1 MSLIPGTLPS
11 DSCFGTPQ
19 EVLEL
24 FAQYLDIPAFA
35 VSSKVLYSDTSP
47 LPSTDFIWI
56 DTTGSQNNVLKIYN
70 TVASTYQEYPL
81 TGTAGS
87 PNTLIDGKGTIPA
100 ALTSSNQV
108 LVSVTGVLYRA
119 TLAQIST
126 GLSITFPTLSNDA
139 TASLNVA
146 SRVAKAWVI
155 FDGALATSPASAT
168 GIRASFNVSSILKN
182 PGLGDYTVNFPAGVF
197 ADANYVAV
205 AVSDQSP
212 TRVSNGTAP
221 TATAVRVK
229 VGTVDANYTAVVV
242 FR

>member
-47 LPSTDFIWI
+47 FPNTDFIWI

-70 TVASTYQEYPL
+70 GTTYQEYPI
-81 TGTAGS
+81 TGSAGS

-100 ALTSSNQV
+100 PLTSSDQV

-126 GLSITFPTLSNDA
+126 GISVTFPTLSNSV

-146 SRVAKAWVI
+146 SRVAKAWVN
-155 FDGALATSPASAT
+155 FDGALVTNPASTT
-168 GIRASFNVSSILKN
+168 GIRASFNVSSILDN
-182 PGLGDYTVNFPAGVF
+182 GLGDYTVNFPAGVF
-197 ADANYVAV
+197 TDANYVAL
-205 AVSDQSP
+205 AMSDQSP
-212 TRVSNGTAP
+212 TRVSNGTNP
-221 TATAVRVK
+221 TTIAVRIK
-229 VGTVDANYTAVVV
+229 VGAADGNHVSLAV